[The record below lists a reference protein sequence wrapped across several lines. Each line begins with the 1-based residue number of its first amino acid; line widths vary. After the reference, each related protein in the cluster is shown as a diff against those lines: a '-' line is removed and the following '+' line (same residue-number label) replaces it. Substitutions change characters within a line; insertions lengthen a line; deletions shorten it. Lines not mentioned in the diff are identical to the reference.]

1 MFDVND
7 LKKTN
12 DRFGHAAGD
21 QLLVSIAEAVRGVL
35 QKGDVLCR
43 LSGDE
48 FLALMRGTPRE
59 QAVQRMN
66 TALAALHGVQALSE
80 QADAFSFS
88 VLTPEPNGPA
98 RSVAQLLSDVDE
110 KLYEKKRR
118 LHIANAQYALLHS
131 PQRSP
136 SVDFTYDTI
145 YLLDALVQ
153 STDDYVYVC
162 NMKTGVFCYPQAMV
176 DEFDLPGRVI
186 ANAAAVWGAKVQ
198 PNDKQA
204 FL

>member
-7 LKKTN
+7 LKKAN
-12 DRFGHAAGD
+12 DHFGHAAGD

-35 QKGDVLCR
+35 QEGDVLCR

-48 FLALMRGTPRE
+48 FLALMRGAPRE

-80 QADAFSFS
+80 QADAFSFG

-118 LHIANAQYALLHS
+118 LHIANAQYACCIPHS
-131 PQRSP
+131 
-136 SVDFTYDTI
+136 
-145 YLLDALVQ
+145 
-153 STDDYVYVC
+153 
-162 NMKTGVFCYPQAMV
+162 
-176 DEFDLPGRVI
+176 
-186 ANAAAVWGAKVQ
+186 AAPA
-198 PNDKQA
+198 
-204 FL
+204 

>member
-1 MFDVND
+1 
-7 LKKTN
+7 
-12 DRFGHAAGD
+12 
-21 QLLVSIAEAVRGVL
+21 
-35 QKGDVLCR
+35 
-43 LSGDE
+43 
-48 FLALMRGTPRE
+48 
-59 QAVQRMN
+59 MN
-66 TALAALHGVQALSE
+66 TALASLHGVQALSE
-80 QADAFSFS
+80 QADAFSFG

-136 SVDFTYDTI
+136 GVDFTYDTI

-186 ANAAAVWGAKVQ
+186 ANAAAVWGAKVL
-198 PNDKQA
+198 PTTSRRFWKPTRKSRTAVPTAIVSNTAPVTATANGFGCAAAGTWSATRAANPYCLRVSSPTWEKRTKWTT
-204 FL
+204 